1 MSHRFQPFAAS
12 MIRPVSLGRLLVLV
26 LVGWLGCRAGLL
38 AQPGRWTDVG
48 GGLAWRRDT
57 TDEPWALHVVRAS
70 RQQTNLALLPSLAF
84 GQRIGLNTLSAQA
97 RLVPRALG
105 QAVAAIN
112 GDFYQTEHETV
123 PGDPRGLFIR
133 QGELVSAPIERDC
146 FWIATNGQPR
156 TGTIRSRFRLELPG
170 GQGLPFGLNESDE
183 TGTAVLYT
191 RAMDPDRLPDPRSLL
206 VLRPAEA
213 TNGLPL
219 QAGRRVAFRVDRTAV
234 RGIPSDALL
243 AALPRSAA
251 ASLPAGATVWV
262 DTATEPSLAGVQTAL
277 GGGPALVRQGKVTD
291 ARAAKSRE
299 RHPRS
304 AFGWNNAHYFL
315 VVVDGRQPGY
325 SDGMTLPE
333 LAAYLVDLGCLE
345 AINLDGGGSTEL
357 ILNGRILN
365 RPCYGHERAT
375 ATGLMVVRAPGPP
388 ETPKPAG
395 P

>member
-1 MSHRFQPFAAS
+1 MSPRPQSRRVSAIASPFF
-12 MIRPVSLGRLLVLV
+12 G
-26 LVGWLGCRAGLL
+26 GLL
-38 AQPGRWTDVG
+38 AAVLVVVFSSVSGLVAAPGPWTDAG

-57 TDEPWALHVVRAS
+57 LDEPWALYVVRVS

-84 GQRIGLNTLSAQA
+84 GHRLGLNPLSAQT
-97 RLVPRALG
+97 RLVPRSLG
-105 QAVAAIN
+105 QPVAAIN

-133 QGELVSAPIERDC
+133 LGELVSAPIERDC
-146 FWIATNGQPR
+146 FWIATNGAPR
-156 TGTIRSRFRLELPG
+156 IGTIRPLFRLELPDRRT
-170 GQGLPFGLNESDE
+170 LPFGLNEEAEDGS
-183 TGTAVLYT
+183 AVLYT

-206 VLRPAEA
+206 VLRPQEP

-219 QAGRRVAFRVDRTAV
+219 RAGRRVAFRVERTPV
-234 RGIPSDALL
+234 RGIPTDALL
-243 AALPRSAA
+243 AALPRSLAA
-251 ASLPAGATVWV
+251 NLPAGATVWV

-277 GGGPALVRQGKVTD
+277 GGGPALVRQGKVTG
-291 ARAAKSRE
+291 ARAAKSNE

-304 AFGWNNAHYFL
+304 ALGWNNAHLFL

-325 SDGMTLPE
+325 SDGMTLAE
-333 LAAYLVDLGCLE
+333 LAAYLAELGCLE

-375 ATGLMVVRAPGPP
+375 ATGLMVLRTPGSPANPPSSAP
-388 ETPKPAG
+388 
-395 P
+395 